1 MTRMKRAAAYFL
13 AVVMTLIP
21 LATCVFAGENRS
33 IVIEYVFEDGK
44 QAAPPYTATVSKY
57 SSFKDTVY
65 SPSVIGYSPDKNKV
79 EIDID
84 SVEDDET
91 IYVTYSP
98 AIVGFIVNHYLQ
110 NVNDDN
116 YTLKETENKT
126 GYTEDSVGTALENT
140 YDGFTALYY
149 DSSVEIAADG
159 STEIDIY
166 YDRNYYLLSLDL
178 NGGYGSEPVYARYGA
193 DISVTAPIKPGYVF
207 GGWEPTIP
215 QTMPS
220 QNEKHAAI
228 WTEGTASYLV
238 QYWLE
243 NANDDNYS
251 YKESVTKTGNVGT
264 SVSGSNDK
272 SYDGFTFYSADTN
285 AEVKG
290 DGSTVVNVYYKRN
303 KYTIKFYSNSG
314 TEYTDYRIE
323 AKYEA
328 NISSQWPSHN
338 GSSMWETEASHKN
351 FTGNNVY
358 QANIDTMPL
367 GGAKFYYKN
376 SGNTKYSASYY
387 LEALPNGTGT
397 NVGGTTY
404 YLDHTDTVKASNT
417 LNVTEEDS
425 YDIEGF
431 DFNSNISTA
440 IGEKYNGSK
449 FYYTRHKYTL
459 TFRSANA
466 DVKTS
471 NVPFGYTL
479 SYSVDKDYVPPYPSN
494 YEADLYEFGGWYL
507 DVGCTDPVDFD
518 NMTMPSNSLVVYA
531 KWTPK
536 THTVRTFLTIGE
548 LNGEPIDTWEN
559 VEHMS
564 TVDAPDDPIRSG
576 TSYIFVGWFYSE
588 DGVEKAFDF
597 SMAITKDLDLYAKW
611 SAKAPVIY
619 TLYYVLDSTGEE
631 IATPYTGSALAGTTK
646 TFEAKFGDNLY
657 EEYRTGYFPKT
668 ASHSITMDV
677 EGDNTFTFRYVPR
690 EKVPYTVKYLE
701 AGTERVLHTEKN
713 TETSEN
719 VITEYFE
726 PIEGYV
732 PDQPQK
738 RLVLSAEDENLIIFY
753 YTADTEHAYITI
765 NHYKQNISGNGY
777 TLEEYS
783 SFRGTIG
790 QEYTTEQKNYNGFE
804 FNSSI
809 SSYNGTLTTSGLV
822 FNLYYDRVEYPY
834 EFKFVDSLSRE
845 EIAESV
851 TGEARYGASVYC
863 NAKSIN
869 GYKLI
874 SENTLT
880 IKTDIEETTTPV
892 KNVAVFY
899 YKPYFNIVHVK
910 HDGNEVISVSDP
922 VETELEYNFDITAKV
937 SDGYL
942 YGGTFDS
949 SECEAEDIH
958 NFGEENATDFTP
970 TAGETYYIWEVNE
983 KYLFP
988 KLYVVSQHSTDE
1000 KHKGELYVYKVFLM
1014 TTIDRTE
1021 YREVGFIRNGISIPS
1036 GSDEQGSVGVS
1047 GMNSV
1052 VYGYINVYNSTSDGL
1067 VFREQL
1073 YSDNGDFAV
1082 DKTETNEGDNG
1093 YLAQLKMTASEFV
1106 TSPFTFVPYFITL
1119 DGIEVTGTTEKTCT
1133 HKGYGSKYLDVDE
1146 EEIGSQVSPVAS
1158 ITESSLMFVE
1168 YAALDYDDI
1177 ELEEETNTPS
1187 EETNNIENVENI
1199 EDIADEEDI
1208 TLDGESE
1215 TTDDTITIT
1224 VYDTDVYELTL
1235 DGGDISDELQYI
1247 GKDGCYFAGWYTDDG
1262 YANAADLTT
1271 VYEDITVYA
1280 KYISDDYLSAECV
1293 APYIFGKYYIV
1304 TAIDSDCYAE
1314 TGFIVDGVEYTV
1326 DVYLSNLG
1334 FYSPR
1339 FIFGRGISNDSK
1351 LYALEFPDTEE
1362 ESITVTPYYK
1372 TYDGTTIYG
1381 EEKSFTN
1388 EPYYKGDR
1396 KWMN

>member
-1 MTRMKRAAAYFL
+1 MTRMKRVAAYFL

-33 IVIEYVFEDGK
+33 IIIEYVFEDGK
-44 QAAPPYTATVSKY
+44 QAAPPYTATVSRY
-57 SSFKDTVY
+57 SSFKDTVV
-65 SPSVIGYSPDKNKV
+65 SPSVIGYSPDKSTV
-79 EIDID
+79 EINID
-84 SVEDDET
+84 SVEEDET

-98 AIVGFIVNHYLQ
+98 AQVIFRVNHYLQ
-110 NVNDDN
+110 NVNDDT
-116 YTLKETENKT
+116 YTLTETDTKT
-126 GYTEDSVGTALENT
+126 GYTESSVGTSLENT

-178 NGGYGSEPVYARYGA
+178 NGGYGSEPVYAQYGA
-193 DISVTAPIKPGYVF
+193 EISVTAPIKPGYVF
-207 GGWEPTIP
+207 GGWEPAIP

-220 QNEKHAAI
+220 QNEKHVAI

-238 QYWLE
+238 QYWIE

-264 SVSGSNDK
+264 SVSGTNDK
-272 SYDGFTFYSADTN
+272 SYEGFTFYSADTN
-285 AEVKG
+285 VEVKG

-303 KYTIKFYSNSG
+303 EYTINFYSNNG

-338 GSSMWETEASHKN
+338 ESNMWETEESYN
-351 FTGNNVY
+351 SPRTSDVY

-367 GGAKFYYKN
+367 GGAKFYYSSTGRN
-376 SGNTKYSASYY
+376 SYSASYY
-387 LEALPNGTGT
+387 LEALPNGSGT
-397 NVGGTTY
+397 TVGGITY
-404 YLDHTDTVKASNT
+404 YLDHTDTVKSNGS
-417 LNVTEEDS
+417 LNVTKEDS

-431 DFNSNISTA
+431 DFKSDISTG
-440 IGEKYNGSK
+440 IGEKYNGSE

-459 TFRSANA
+459 TFRSGNT
-466 DVKTS
+466 DVKS
-471 NVPFGYTL
+471 SDIPFGYTL
-479 SYSVDKDYVPPYPSN
+479 SYSVDKAYVPPYPSN

-518 NMTMPSNSLVVYA
+518 TMTMPSNSLVVYA
-531 KWTPK
+531 NWTPK

-588 DGVEKAFDF
+588 NGVEKAFDF
-597 SMAITKDLDLYAKW
+597 SIAITKDLDLYAKW
-611 SAKAPVIY
+611 SAKAPVVY
-619 TLYYVLDSTGEE
+619 TLYYVLDSTGEK
-631 IATPYTGSALAGTTK
+631 IAADYTGSALAGTTK
-646 TFEAKFGDNLY
+646 TFEAKFGDSLY
-657 EEYRTGYFPKT
+657 DEYGTGYFPKT

-677 EGDNTFTFRYVPR
+677 EGDNTFTFVYVPR

-713 TETSEN
+713 TETSYN

-732 PDQPQK
+732 PDVPQK
-738 RLVLSAEDENLIIFY
+738 RLVLSAEDENIIIFY
-753 YTADTEHAYITI
+753 YTADTERAYITI
-765 NHYKQNISGNGY
+765 NHYKQNISGNDY
-777 TLEEYS
+777 TLAEYS
-783 SFRGTIG
+783 SFKGMIG
-790 QEYTTEQKNYNGFE
+790 QEYTAEQKNYSGFS
-804 FNSSI
+804 FNSSAGNY
-809 SSYNGTLTTSGLV
+809 SGTLTTSGLV
-822 FNLYYDRVEYPY
+822 FNLYYDRNEYPY
-834 EFKFVDSLSRE
+834 EFKFVDSLSGE
-845 EIAESV
+845 KISESV
-851 TGEARYGASVYC
+851 IGEERYGASVHC
-863 NAKSIN
+863 NAKAID
-869 GYKLI
+869 GYKLT
-874 SENTLT
+874 SAENLT
-880 IKTDIEETTTPV
+880 IVTDIEETTTPV

-910 HDGNEVISVSDP
+910 HDGNGVVSASEP
-922 VETELEYNFDITAKV
+922 VETDLEYNFDITSKV
-937 SDGYL
+937 SVGYL
-942 YGGTFDS
+942 YGGTFDNL
-949 SECEAEDIH
+949 ECEADDIH
-958 NFGEENATDFTP
+958 DFGTENATEFTP

-983 KYLFP
+983 KYLVP

-1000 KHKGELYVYKVFLM
+1000 EHKGELYVYKVFLM

-1021 YREVGFIRNGISIPS
+1021 YSEVGFIRDGISIPS
-1036 GSDEQGSVGVS
+1036 GSDEQGSEGVS

-1073 YSDNGDFAV
+1073 YSDNGNFAT
-1082 DKTETNEGDNG
+1082 DKTEANEGDTG

-1106 TSPFTFVPYFITL
+1106 DSPFTFIPYLITL
-1119 DGIEVTGTTEKTCT
+1119 DGIEVTGTTEKTCS
-1133 HKGYGSKYLDVDE
+1133 HAGYGTKYLNVTANTT
-1146 EEIGSQVSPVAS
+1146 GSQVSPIAAPS
-1158 ITESSLMFVE
+1158 ESSLMFVE
-1168 YAALDYDDI
+1168 CAALDYDDV
-1177 ELEEETNTPS
+1177 ELEEKSNTAS
-1187 EETNNIENVENI
+1187 EYADNIENI
-1199 EDIADEEDI
+1199 EDEAAKEDI
-1208 TLDGESE
+1208 TLDYENE
-1215 TTDDTITIT
+1215 TTDDTITVT
-1224 VYDTDVYELTL
+1224 VCDTDVYELTL
-1235 DGGDISDELQYI
+1235 NGGNISDKIQYI

-1262 YANAADLTT
+1262 YRNIADLTA

-1304 TAIDSDCYAE
+1304 TAIDGDSYAE
-1314 TGFIVDGVEYTV
+1314 TGFVIGGIEYAV
-1326 DVYLSNLG
+1326 DVYLSGLG

-1339 FIFGRGISNDSK
+1339 LIFGRGISSDSK
-1351 LYALEFPDTEE
+1351 LYAIEFPDTDE

-1372 TYDGTTIYG
+1372 TYDGSTIYG

-1388 EPYYKGDR
+1388 EPYYKGER